1 MEQHNHKDN
10 LVIKIA
16 ISATLIALLV
26 LSIGLASFAKKQYK
40 TLAEQ
45 NKQISNL
52 IDEVGQIK
60 ESREELSTQLN
71 GLYADLGSIN
81 QNIDNIH
88 SSAVNVDD
96 VKSKL
101 GTILNQKEQTISIL
115 AAENQIIKKQLTVP
129 ANFSDLK
136 NILIIGQNQ
145 KLTDS
150 MIIATVDEHKNRITL
165 TSIPRDLYYQGRKIN
180 ELYEYYGVSKLE
192 EALSNITGLN
202 IDKYVIFDF
211 QSFVTL
217 VDSVGGVDVN
227 VEKALTDYQYPT
239 SDKGYE
245 TVSFKAGIQHMD
257 GSTALKY
264 ARSRHSTND
273 FDRSKRQHQ
282 IIEAAVAKAKS
293 MDIIN
298 KLDVSLKIYQS
309 IMDHTETDISFFEAM
324 AYFNNY
330 KNFSFQNTET
340 ITTANYLYSTI
351 STGGQY
357 ILLPKVKDF
366 SEIQAVI
373 MNQIGK

>member
-309 IMDHTETDISFFEAM
+309 IMDHTETDISFFDAM